1 MTELNLRKVHK
12 NFVCATRA
20 ADGHSLLQSA
30 MPAFYSSNHGTAG
43 NDFKLNSSK
52 HLWLLLHCKPLY
64 LVDDS
69 ATMHL
74 LKLTIAVS
82 TMLTSH
88 APTNFGRNT
97 DGLRKAYYFVFNE
110 CMVQRPL
117 GGGGDHS
124 CSCGCTVR
132 RKLIKA
138 ALQSRACNQHTI
150 IRARQKHVVLV
161 YSVTKLVSSK

>member
-1 MTELNLRKVHK
+1 MQWSKEKQKGEGRERGENKQAPHCDREYAAVTELNLRKVHK

-64 LVDDS
+64 LADDS

-74 LKLTIAVS
+74 VKLTMAVP

-88 APTNFGRNT
+88 APTEVWEEHRWPEEK
-97 DGLRKAYYFVFNE
+97 LIILSNE

-117 GGGGDHS
+117 GEKRQFLLLWLHS
-124 CSCGCTVR
+124 EEE
-132 RKLIKA
+132 A
-138 ALQSRACNQHTI
+138 N
-150 IRARQKHVVLV
+150 
-161 YSVTKLVSSK
+161 